1 MHRLLIEVLVLV
13 VALVVVSPASAW
25 WGGGHDILSLA
36 AVEALPDDVP
46 AFFREGGRGV
56 AHASYDPDISKNR
69 ATPIVSGAEHGEHFL
84 DLELLDGKALPEDR
98 FAFIALCQELGQKP
112 EHVGFVAYAVAEWT
126 ERLAVAFA
134 EHRKWP
140 DNPYVQS
147 KCLLYAGFVAHYAQ
161 DMCQPLHLTIHFD
174 GLKQEDGSRKHRGIH
189 EKVDALPEFFEM
201 KPRVL
206 ANGLEVTVIDSLMPA
221 IVAQL
226 ESGFALVDDV
236 YELGDVLPKSG
247 QKDWQPNDAAK
258 AFAMD
263 RARESVRFTASLI
276 LTAWR
281 RSAGIR
287 LHGWLDRSVDTP

>member
-1 MHRLLIEVLVLV
+1 MRRLIILTVVLV
-13 VALVVVSPASAW
+13 VASPVFAW

-36 AVEALPDDVP
+36 AVEALPEEMP
-46 AFFREGGRGV
+46 AFFREDGRGV

-69 ATPIVSGAEHGEHFL
+69 GTPIVSGAEHGEHFI
-84 DLELLDGKALPEDR
+84 DHELLDGKALPNDR

-112 EHVGFVAYAVAEWT
+112 EQVGFVAYAVAEWT

-140 DNPYVQS
+140 DNPYVRS

-161 DMCQPLHLTIHFD
+161 DLCQPLHLTIHFD
-174 GLKQEDGSRKHRGIH
+174 GIKQDDGSKKHRGIH

-201 KPRVL
+201 VPAKL
-206 ANGLEVTVIDSLMPA
+206 ATGLEVVAVDSLMPA

-236 YELGDVLPKSG
+236 YALSDVLPKSG
-247 QKDWQPNDAAK
+247 QKDWKENEAAT
-258 AFAMD
+258 AFALD
-263 RARESVRFTASLI
+263 RARESVRFTASLL

-287 LHGWLDRSVDTP
+287 LHGWLDRSVDTK